1 MVLGDAAAA
10 VEEEPANDGAQ
21 YPADAIAGLGEVNT
35 GGGGFPGAQ
44 NGGAGV
50 GHGFKEGQSHGEKAD
65 PEEKGPEGVDE
76 GGGNKPKAAEGDDA
90 EANEDAALV
99 AEPARN
105 PAGGERN
112 EEVAEVMGKLD
123 PGRLGASE
131 VKLVLEVLVH
141 DIDHAIAE
149 APEEEEGTDE
159 DEGDE
164 VVAAVLA
171 AEEGDFIKVL
181 SLKN

>member
-1 MVLGDAAAA
+1 MARR
-10 VEEEPANDGAQ
+10 
-21 YPADAIAGLGEVNT
+21 
-35 GGGGFPGAQ
+35 Q
-44 NGGAGV
+44 N
-50 GHGFKEGQSHGEKAD
+50 

-99 AEPARN
+99 TKPARN
-105 PAGGERN
+105 PAGGERD

-123 PGRLGASE
+123 PGGLGASE
-131 VKLVLEVLVH
+131 MKLVLEVLVH
-141 DIDHAIAE
+141 DIDHAVAE
-149 APEEEEGTDE
+149 TPEEEEGTDE

-171 AEEGDFIKVL
+171 AEEGGFH
-181 SLKN
+181 